1 MSEIA
6 TSANLAL
13 PIKGPFTPEK
23 LRDFLARPLIARFAT
38 VTPQGKPHVVPVWFE
53 WDGTHLWVTLDRRSQ
68 KYRNMLAN
76 PYCAVTIDE
85 TWGGL
90 RFIGVIFEGP
100 VELIDQPEEWAREF
114 VRKVYAKYMGEEGLC
129 ARTIQRMINE
139 GQHVV
144 AKITPEKI
152 LTWDDT
158 SGPAPVG

>member
-1 MSEIA
+1 MS
-6 TSANLAL
+6 TSSEKQPHTL

-23 LRDFLARPLIARFAT
+23 LMTFLSRPLIARFAT
-38 VTPQGKPHVVPVWFE
+38 VSPEGKPHVVPVWFE
-53 WDGTHLWVTLDRRSQ
+53 WDGSHLWVTIDRRSR
-68 KYRNMLAN
+68 KYRNMVAN

-85 TWGGL
+85 SWGGL

-100 VELIDQPEEWAREF
+100 VELIEQPEEWARDF
-114 VRKVYAKYMGEEGLC
+114 VRKVYAKYMGEEGLA

-144 AKITPEKI
+144 VKVIPDKI

-158 SGPAPVG
+158 SGPAPAG

>member
-1 MSEIA
+1 MPNSP
-6 TSANLAL
+6 NVAL

-23 LRDFLARPLIARFAT
+23 LGEFLSRPLIARFAT
-38 VTPQGKPHVVPVWFE
+38 VTKTGKPHVVPVWFD

-68 KYRNMLAN
+68 KYRNMLSN

-90 RFIGVIFEGP
+90 RFIGVIFEGR
-100 VELIDQPEEWAREF
+100 VELIDQPEDWARDF
-114 VRKVYAKYMGEEGLC
+114 VRKVYTKYMGVEGLC

-158 SGPAPVG
+158 AGPAPVG

>member
-1 MSEIA
+1 MCA
-6 TSANLAL
+6 TPTESQPCL

-23 LRDFLARPLIARFAT
+23 LRNFLARPLIARFAT
-38 VTPQGKPHVVPVWFE
+38 VTPQGKPHVVPVWYD
-53 WDGTHLWVTLDRRSQ
+53 WDGRYLWVTIDRRSQ
-68 KYRNMLAN
+68 KYRNMVAN

-90 RFIGVIFEGP
+90 RFIGAIFEGS
-100 VELIDQPEEWAREF
+100 VELIDQPEDWAREF
-114 VRKVYAKYMGEEGLC
+114 VRKVYTRYMGEEGLC
-129 ARTIQRMINE
+129 APTIQRMINE

-144 AKITPEKI
+144 VKISPEKI